1 LKILCKNNGC
11 FTFIQ
16 IELWNIWPSWNLRN
30 DLIQFAFIFVCS
42 SEGMRSKA
50 LSIEKARKEA
60 VTDALKRA
68 LKSFGNVLG
77 NCLNDKD
84 YVRLVNNLFVSNLT
98 TRTGQYF
105 ETVLLWKTTRALID
119 WVIAVLG
126 LWCLFLRHILSCF

>member
-1 LKILCKNNGC
+1 MYVVHKLQYHLN
-11 FTFIQ
+11 FT
-16 IELWNIWPSWNLRN
+16 
-30 DLIQFAFIFVCS
+30 

-84 YVRLVNNLFVSNLT
+84 YVR
-98 TRTGQYF
+98 
-105 ETVLLWKTTRALID
+105 
-119 WVIAVLG
+119 
-126 LWCLFLRHILSCF
+126 

>member
-1 LKILCKNNGC
+1 MMYMYVVHKLQHHLN
-11 FTFIQ
+11 F
-16 IELWNIWPSWNLRN
+16 
-30 DLIQFAFIFVCS
+30 S

-84 YVRLVNNLFVSNLT
+84 YVR
-98 TRTGQYF
+98 
-105 ETVLLWKTTRALID
+105 
-119 WVIAVLG
+119 
-126 LWCLFLRHILSCF
+126 